1 MAGACTGIH
10 RLTRASEFRAC
21 VSFGDTS
28 RCRAV
33 GRQADMFVLEWRQAL
48 TGWYPVPSSTRADSN
63 TYMKLRARSHERPM
77 TMKCWLWCQRKVCN
91 DDADSCFTRVVA
103 YRPALVCRKA
113 PRLRH
118 ARTRPDGCPWP
129 VHVPVFAY
137 RPALV
142 CRKAPRL
149 RHARTTRSPCYTSPC
164 RPAPK
169 RLPSPDAPQSPL
181 FGLNRKDYSPFV
193 PHGLGKARIFVLIQ
207 TESGVFDT
215 VGHVCPA
222 RTGSDCTRCTYAHT
236 HTSPCSSL

>member
-1 MAGACTGIH
+1 MMGRGLHACTGSYTVASSNAGTGLTRLSMAGACTGIH

-33 GRQADMFVLEWRQAL
+33 GRQADMFALEWRQAL

-91 DDADSCFTRVVA
+91 DDADSYFTPVVA

-113 PRLRH
+113 SRLGH
-118 ARTRPDGCPWP
+118 ARTS
-129 VHVPVFAY
+129 
-137 RPALV
+137 
-142 CRKAPRL
+142 
-149 RHARTTRSPCYTSPC
+149 RSPCHSSPS

-181 FGLNRKDYSPFV
+181 SGLNRKDY
-193 PHGLGKARIFVLIQ
+193 GTAR
-207 TESGVFDT
+207 S
-215 VGHVCPA
+215 C
-222 RTGSDCTRCTYAHT
+222 HT
-236 HTSPCSSL
+236 ASEKPGFLC

>member
-1 MAGACTGIH
+1 M
-10 RLTRASEFRAC
+10 
-21 VSFGDTS
+21 
-28 RCRAV
+28 
-33 GRQADMFVLEWRQAL
+33 
-48 TGWYPVPSSTRADSN
+48 RADSN

-113 PRLRH
+113 SRLRH
-118 ARTRPDGCPWP
+118 ARS
-129 VHVPVFAY
+129 
-137 RPALV
+137 
-142 CRKAPRL
+142 
-149 RHARTTRSPCYTSPC
+149 TRSPYHTSPC
-164 RPAPK
+164 RRAPK

-207 TESGVFDT
+207 TKSGVFDT

-222 RTGSDCTRCTYAHT
+222 HTGSECTRCTYAHT
-236 HTSPCSSL
+236 HTHFPVQLLVTQVGFRCSAAPPPTSIYIFLARNIVLACPRRSPTTPMLCVAV